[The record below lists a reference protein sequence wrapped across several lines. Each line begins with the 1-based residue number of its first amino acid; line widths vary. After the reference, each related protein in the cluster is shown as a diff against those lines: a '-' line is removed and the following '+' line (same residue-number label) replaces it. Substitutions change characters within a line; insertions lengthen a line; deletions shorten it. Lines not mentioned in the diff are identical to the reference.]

1 MSFTHSIVCFELVFA
16 SLFITRM
23 DNRIKGEKLA
33 NLVLSRS
40 LVVDGMD
47 LVTMPS
53 IALQRI
59 IRQINPSYSTDNKTD
74 SEMRNMLV
82 MLIYNHLNQLDS
94 ET

>member
-1 MSFTHSIVCFELVFA
+1 
-16 SLFITRM
+16 M
-23 DNRIKGEKLA
+23 DNRIKGEQLA

-40 LVVDGMD
+40 LIVDGMD

-59 IRQINPSYSTDNKTD
+59 IRLIDPSYSTENKTD
-74 SEMRNMLV
+74 CEMRNRLV
-82 MLIYNHLNQLDS
+82 MLICNHLNQLDT

>member
-1 MSFTHSIVCFELVFA
+1 
-16 SLFITRM
+16 M

>member
-1 MSFTHSIVCFELVFA
+1 
-16 SLFITRM
+16 M

-40 LVVDGMD
+40 LVVDGID

-74 SEMRNMLV
+74 SEMRNMLI